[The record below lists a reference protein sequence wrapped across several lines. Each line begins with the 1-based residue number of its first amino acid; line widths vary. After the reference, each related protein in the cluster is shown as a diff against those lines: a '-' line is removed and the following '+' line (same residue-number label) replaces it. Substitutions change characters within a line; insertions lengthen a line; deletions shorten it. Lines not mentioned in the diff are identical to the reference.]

1 MGTKSF
7 DVFPGGADG
16 LCAAHQ
22 LRMVYPVDA
31 RPVTGVRRDT
41 RLLERVEA
49 GYGDAI
55 TVFNLPMGENRVALN
70 HLLRLGA
77 TIRYFDH
84 HYVGVESKQPGLK
97 AMVNGDPSTCTSA
110 LVDRYLGGQHRA
122 WAVVGAFGVGRDE
135 LATQLAG
142 PLALKDAALEK
153 MRELGLCLSYNAYGE
168 REEDTVVHPA
178 ELYGLLHDYADPL
191 RFVAR
196 EPACGQ
202 IRDAR
207 EADARAVAD
216 VAPQA
221 VTDEAAVYVLPDVPG
236 SRRVRG
242 EMARRLASEHPHRA
256 HAVLAPNCRGGYAVS
271 VHAPMARPRHT
282 SADAFC
288 RRYGGSGAEAAAGI
302 GDLPAADLS
311 RFTGAFMVE
320 YSH

>member
-1 MGTKSF
+1 MTTKSF

-22 LRMVYPVDA
+22 LRMVYPADA
-31 RPVTGVRRDT
+31 SPVTGVRRNT
-41 RLLERVEA
+41 HLLERVQA

-55 TVFNLPMGENRVALN
+55 TVFNLSMGENRAALN

-77 TIRYFDH
+77 TVWYFDH

-97 AMVNGDPSTCTSA
+97 AMVNGDPNTCTSA

-135 LATQLAG
+135 LARQLAR
-142 PLALKDAALEK
+142 PLALKDFELDQL
-153 MRELGLCLSYNAYGE
+153 RELGLCLSYNAYGE
-168 REEDTVVHPA
+168 REEDTIVHPA
-178 ELYGLLHDYADPL
+178 EMYAVLHSYADPL

-196 EPACGQ
+196 DPAYRQ
-202 IRDAR
+202 IRETR
-207 EADARAVAD
+207 EADLRAVAE
-216 VAPQA
+216 VVPQA
-221 VTDEAAVYVLPDVPG
+221 VTDDAAVYVLPDAPG
-236 SRRVRG
+236 SRRIRG
-242 EMARRLASEHPHRA
+242 DMAHQLARQHPHRA

-271 VHAPMARPRHT
+271 VHTRVDRPRHA

-288 RRYGGSGAEAAAGI
+288 RRYGGNGAEIAAGI
-302 GDLPAADLS
+302 GDLPAADLAK
-311 RFTGAFMVE
+311 FTGAFIVE

>member
-1 MGTKSF
+1 MSTKSF

-22 LRMVYPVDA
+22 LRMVYPADA
-31 RPVTGVRRDT
+31 RPVTGVRRDIH
-41 RLLERVEA
+41 LLERVQA

-55 TVFNLPMGENRVALN
+55 TVFNLSMGENRAALN

-77 TIRYFDH
+77 TVWYFDH

-135 LATQLAG
+135 LARQLAK
-142 PLALKDAALEK
+142 PLGLKDSVLEEL
-153 MRELGLCLSYNAYGE
+153 RDLGLCLSYNAYGE
-168 REEDTVVHPA
+168 REEDTIVHPA

-191 RFVAR
+191 RFIAR
-196 EPACGQ
+196 EPLYEQ
-202 IRDAR
+202 IRETR
-207 EADARAVAD
+207 EADLRAAAD
-216 VAPQA
+216 AAPEA
-221 VTDEAAVYVLPDVPG
+221 VTDQAAVYVLPDAPG

-242 EMARRLASEHPHRA
+242 EMAHELTRGHPHRA

-271 VHAPMARPRHT
+271 VHAPAARPRHT
-282 SADAFC
+282 RADAFC
-288 RRYGGSGAEAAAGI
+288 RRYGGYGAETAAGI
-302 GDLPAADLS
+302 GDLPAADVS
-311 RFTGAFMVE
+311 RFTGAFIVE

>member
-1 MGTKSF
+1 MTTRCF

-22 LRMVYPVDA
+22 LRMVYPADA

-41 RLLERVEA
+41 HLLDRVEA

-55 TVFNLPMGENRVALN
+55 TVFNLPMGENRAALT

-84 HYVGVESKQPGLK
+84 HYVGVESKQPGLQ

-110 LVDRYLGGQHRA
+110 LVDRFLGGQHRA
-122 WAVVGAFGVGRDE
+122 WAVVGAFGVGRDHLARQ
-135 LATQLAG
+135 LAT
-142 PLALKDAALEK
+142 PLGLKDSMLGEL
-153 MRELGLCLSYNAYGE
+153 RDLGLCLSYNAYGE
-168 REEDTVVHPA
+168 RAEDTIVHPA
-178 ELYGLLHDYADPL
+178 EMYALLRNYFDPL
-191 RFVAR
+191 RFAAR
-196 EPACGQ
+196 EPVYRQ
-202 IRDAR
+202 IREAR
-207 EADARAVAD
+207 EADVRAVAD
-216 VAPQA
+216 LTPQA
-221 VTDEAAVYVLPDVPG
+221 VTDDAAVYVLPDTPG

-242 EMARRLASEHPHRA
+242 DKARDLTREHPHRA

-271 VHAPMARPRHT
+271 VRTRMDRPRHT

-288 RRYGGSGAEAAAGI
+288 RRFGGGGAEIAAGI
-302 GDLPAADLS
+302 ADLPAADLS